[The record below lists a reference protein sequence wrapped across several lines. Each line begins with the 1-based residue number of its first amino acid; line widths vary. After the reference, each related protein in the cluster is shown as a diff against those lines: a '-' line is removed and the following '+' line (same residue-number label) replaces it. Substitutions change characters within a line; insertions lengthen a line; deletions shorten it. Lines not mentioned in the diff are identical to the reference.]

1 VDVAGN
7 AEDGEEKRMTE
18 LTISLYVVCVGF
30 IAGLWEREHQ
40 REPLGGQ
47 ENQGLNQTLKAALR
61 TDGSSSESEDPG
73 PGSDIARITSSARAT
88 VQANQ
93 ATRIGSD
100 ALNGHK
106 EVEFDDKGK

>member
-1 VDVAGN
+1 MQKIGR
-7 AEDGEEKRMTE
+7 EKRMTE

-30 IAGLWEREHQ
+30 IAGLWDRQSQSESVTRC
-40 REPLGGQ
+40 
-47 ENQGLNQTLKAALR
+47 ENNGFSQTEKAAL
-61 TDGSSSESEDPG
+61 TSKNSSYEEPG
-73 PGSDIARITSSARAT
+73 PESDIARITSSARAT

-106 EVEFDDKGK
+106 EVEFDNQGK

>member
-1 VDVAGN
+1 
-7 AEDGEEKRMTE
+7 MTE

-30 IAGLWEREHQ
+30 IAGLWDRQSQSESLTRC
-40 REPLGGQ
+40 
-47 ENQGLNQTLKAALR
+47 ENNGFSQTEKAALASKN
-61 TDGSSSESEDPG
+61 SSYEEPG
-73 PGSDIARITSSARAT
+73 PESDIARITTSARAT